1 MTHEFLSSYPADPAS
16 VAEVRAWVRGVL
28 ADSLGVGRSSV
39 VADDVQLVVSE
50 LVTNSLHAGS
60 SSLDVTIAV
69 DDTYVRV
76 GLADDAPG
84 EPTPRRAAPDDAHGR
99 GLAIV
104 AALAADWGV
113 RRRGA
118 GKEVWA
124 TVAIP

>member
-1 MTHEFLSSYPADPAS
+1 MTREYLASYPADPVN
-16 VAEVRAWVRGVL
+16 VATMRAWVRGVL
-28 ADSLGVGRSSV
+28 ADALGVGRSSV

-50 LVTNSLHAGS
+50 LVTNSLDAGS

-84 EPTPRRAAPDDAHGR
+84 EPVARRAEPSDANGR

-104 AALAADWGV
+104 AALSEDWGV
-113 RRRGA
+113 RRRSR

-124 TVAIP
+124 TLVLP

>member
-1 MTHEFLSSYPADPAS
+1 MTNEYLTSYPAEPAS
-16 VAEVRAWVRGVL
+16 VAAVRAWVRGVL

-39 VADDVQLVVSE
+39 VSDDVQLVVSE

-60 SSLDVTIAV
+60 SSLEVTVAI

-84 EPTPRRAAPDDAHGR
+84 EPTPRRAEPRDAHGR

-113 RRRGA
+113 RRLGH